1 MREIKF
7 RAWNRISKV
16 MGYVHSIDFAEEE
29 VKVRVDNPS
38 ITQETSLSFDFRY
51 WNFDA
56 IELMQFT
63 GLYDKNGKEIYEGD
77 VVTANFMRDNGVNL
91 RGFVEYDYECCSFH
105 FCGNL
110 SVTLLNNIEVIG
122 NIYKQEGGK

>member
-7 RAWNRISKV
+7 RLWDKKNKKFILNTWANPLELLSDITWHGINQYGIS
-16 MGYVHSIDFAEEE
+16 Y
-29 VKVRVDNPS
+29 
-38 ITQETSLSFDFRY
+38 FD
-51 WNFDA
+51 
-56 IELMQFT
+56 IENIIISQYT
-63 GLYDKNGKEIYEGD
+63 GLKDKNGKEIYEGD
-77 VVTANFMRDNGVNL
+77 IVTANFMRDNGVNL
-91 RGFVEYDYECCSFH
+91 HGVVEYDYECCSFH